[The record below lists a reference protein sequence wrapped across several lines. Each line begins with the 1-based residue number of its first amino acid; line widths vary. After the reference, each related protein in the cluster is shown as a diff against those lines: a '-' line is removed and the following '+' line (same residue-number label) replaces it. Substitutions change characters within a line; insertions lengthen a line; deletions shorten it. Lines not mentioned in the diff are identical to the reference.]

1 MFSGVPS
8 TIFFSA
14 HDYYQR
20 YDNVRCA
27 TGFGFIVL
35 TEPAPVN
42 TVVGSLAGVL
52 AFVLA
57 TTNAKEMT
65 GCAKSAAELD
75 IRAHFDDHVV
85 KLSP

>member
-1 MFSGVPS
+1 MFSRVPS
-8 TIFFSA
+8 TIFSSA
-14 HDYYQR
+14 HNYYQK

-27 TGFGFIVL
+27 TRFGFIVL
-35 TEPAPVN
+35 TESASVY
-42 TVVGSLAGVL
+42 TVVGSSAAVL

-65 GCAKSAAELD
+65 GCAMGAAELN

>member
-1 MFSGVPS
+1 VFSGVPS
-8 TIFFSA
+8 TVFSSA
-14 HDYYQR
+14 HNRYQR

-27 TGFGFIVL
+27 TRFGFIVL
-35 TEPAPVN
+35 TKSASVY
-42 TVVGSLAGVL
+42 TVVGSSAAVF

-65 GCAKSAAELD
+65 GCAMDAAELD

-85 KLSP
+85 ELPL